1 MSLLLLESILSHYSE
16 PLFRILYYMHL
27 FMILKNELNLNLIHN
42 TTDNLDVALYAH
54 LCSDKY
60 IEIVD
65 GILH

>member
-1 MSLLLLESILSHYSE
+1 
-16 PLFRILYYMHL
+16 MHL
-27 FMILKNELNLNLIHN
+27 FMFLNNGLNLNLIRN